1 MSSGSGAG
9 GASSTTTTPPPP
21 SSSSSLSDSAR
32 ASLLGN
38 GDNPTV
44 RDLLLEKQ
52 IALRQYT
59 PGRHVRGLCPA
70 CQGGSTRELSFD
82 VDIAADGQSALWN
95 CHRGTCGFS
104 GKVDVER
111 EMRRRRAASSNV
123 EDGAVG
129 GGGGS
134 GRGGGGPAAAEGPAT
149 VVASTPTSEFLFL
162 YFVIRAQFY
171 PSMRFELLAF
181 SLFCR
186 HFHA

>member
-1 MSSGSGAG
+1 MSSGAAVGSP
-9 GASSTTTTPPPP
+9 SSPATTATAPPPS

-44 RDLLLEKQ
+44 RDLLLEKK

-95 CHRGTCGFS
+95 CHRGPCGFS
-104 GKVDVER
+104 GQGDVER
-111 EMRRRRAASSNV
+111 EKRTLCRRGRDRRRVDPN
-123 EDGAVG
+123 E
-129 GGGGS
+129 
-134 GRGGGGPAAAEGPAT
+134 
-149 VVASTPTSEFLFL
+149 
-162 YFVIRAQFY
+162 
-171 PSMRFELLAF
+171 
-181 SLFCR
+181 
-186 HFHA
+186 